1 MRFATLAAS
10 LVVLL
15 GGAALAAPGDA
26 LVVAGDVVNLRAGPG
41 SDAAILR
48 QVNRDDQAVELARQ
62 GNWVQVRLPDHE
74 IVGWIHGSLVAAALG
89 RPPAE
94 GAVPAPQAPASPVT
108 GAQPGDAAAPA
119 QPDQM
124 AVIGD
129 PATAAALAQFRAT
142 VSELN
147 DRAVA
152 VAGVDL
158 FTDVKA
164 LGDGVV
170 QVTATDA
177 WTVVPEGGQQSYM
190 NALFGHWQAAAG
202 GGQPLRLQL
211 VDGTGQVLMEQSGP

>member
-1 MRFATLAAS
+1 MRFATLAPS

-15 GGAALAAPGDA
+15 GGAALGAQGDA
-26 LVVAGDVVNLRAGPG
+26 LVVTGDVVNLRGGPG

-62 GNWVQVRLPDHE
+62 GDWVQVRLPDRDT
-74 IVGWIHGSLVAAALG
+74 IGWIHGSLLATVVR
-89 RPPAE
+89 RPA
-94 GAVPAPQAPASPVT
+94 APAAPVS

-119 QPDQM
+119 QPDQT

-142 VSELN
+142 VAELN

-164 LGDGVV
+164 LGDGLV

-177 WTVVPEGGQQSYM
+177 WTVVPEGGKQSYT
-190 NALFGHWQAAAG
+190 NALFGHWLAAAG
-202 GGQPLRLQL
+202 GGQPLRLQV
-211 VDGTGQVLMEQSGP
+211 VDGAGQVLMEQSSP